1 MNWHSLTPEYITKT
15 LFTDSEKGI
24 SSKEAAQRL
33 EKNGENILKE
43 QKRKSVLVRFLSQFN
58 DFMIIILLAAAAIS
72 FAVSMIEGET
82 DFVDPIIILII
93 VILNAVLGTVQ
104 ESKAEKSLDALKKIS
119 APSANVIRDGKLIS
133 VSAQAVVAGD
143 ILSFSAGDLI
153 AADVRIINAENLRT
167 DESALTGESNSVSKT
182 ALSSLPEDTP
192 LAERRN
198 MVFSS
203 SAVTQGNGCGI
214 VVATGMDTEVGHIA
228 DMILSAETELTP
240 LQIRLAQVGKT
251 LGISALIIC
260 GAVFVMGLLRSAAPF
275 EMFMTSVSLAVAA
288 IPEGLPAIVTVML
301 AIGVQRM
308 AEKNA
313 IIRHLPSVET
323 LGGASVICSD
333 KTGTLTMNKMKVT
346 RIESSDDLFTLKLA
360 VLCSNSRFTDK
371 GLIGSPT
378 ENAILNAGKESG
390 ISKDNLEKKYP
401 RLNEIP
407 FDSSRKMMTTV
418 HNNNGHKRIITKGA
432 PEILLPLCSMYYDG
446 EKTVP
451 MTTFKREEIL
461 KTNAAM
467 AENALRVIAAAYK
480 DTDGSVSETDL
491 VFVGLIGMTDP
502 PRPEVKE
509 AVKLCRQAGIRPVM
523 ITGDN
528 VITASAVARQT
539 GILTDSDKFMTGA
552 ELDSIPQSRLEK
564 IIKDYSVF
572 ARVTPEHKVRIVK
585 AWKARGETVAMT
597 GDGINDAPAL
607 KTADIG
613 CAMGKNGTEAAKGA
627 ADMILTDD
635 NFATIVEA
643 VREGRGIY
651 ANIKKAVQFLL
662 SSNIGEIL
670 TIFMGIIF
678 GKASPLAAI
687 QLLWV
692 NLVTDSL
699 PAIALGLDPVDEQA
713 MTKPPVNP
721 KKSLF
726 ANGLGITIALEGC
739 MIGAL
744 ALLAFSIGSNIF
756 DAGGDSI
763 VGRSMAFAVLSLS
776 QLVHAFNMRS
786 EYSIFKAGILKNHYL
801 VGAFIVG
808 AVLQIS
814 VISVAPLADIF
825 KVTAL
830 NVQQWGIVAVLSLL
844 PIALVELQKRY
855 DAGMR

>member
-15 LFTDSEKGI
+15 LFTDLKKGI

-33 EKNGENILKE
+33 EKNGENTLKE
-43 QKRKSVLVRFLSQFN
+43 QKRKSVLVRFLGQFN

-72 FAVSMIEGET
+72 FAVSIIEGET

-133 VSAQAVVAGD
+133 VSAQDVVIGD

-153 AADVRIINAENLRT
+153 AADVRITSAENLCT

-203 SAVTQGNGCGI
+203 SAVTRGTGCGI
-214 VVATGMDTEVGHIA
+214 VIATGMDTEVGHIA

-288 IPEGLPAIVTVML
+288 IPEGLPAIVTIML

-360 VLCSNSRFTDK
+360 VLCCNSRFTDK

-378 ENAILNAGKESG
+378 ENAILTAGKESG
-390 ISKDNLEKKYP
+390 ISKDDLEKKYP

-407 FDSSRKMMTTV
+407 FDSLRKMMTTV
-418 HNNNGHKRIITKGA
+418 HNIGGRRRIITKGA

-446 EKTVP
+446 EKIIP
-451 MTTFKREEIL
+451 MTTFKRDEIL

-523 ITGDN
+523 ITGDH

-552 ELDSIPQSRLEK
+552 ELDLIPQSKLEK

-613 CAMGKNGTEAAKGA
+613 CAMGKNGTEAAKSA

-699 PAIALGLDPVDEQA
+699 PAIALGLDPVDERA

-721 KKSLF
+721 KKSMF

-756 DAGGDSI
+756 DTSGDSI

-801 VGAFIVG
+801 VGAFIAG

-830 NVQQWGIVAVLSLL
+830 NVQQWGIVALLSLL

-855 DAGMR
+855 DTGMR